1 MKKEIKI
8 ALVAIS
14 ALVILFF
21 GLNFL
26 KGLSMF
32 SDSDEYFISFNDV
45 TGVDTSCPVYAGGV
59 VVGSVADIAFDF
71 AHEKPTMLTVML
83 DKRLRV
89 PKGTKA
95 EIKSDLMGNTHVKLT
110 LGNLCDGIIAPGETI
125 AGRDNEDTMERM
137 KGMLPAVESM
147 MPKLDSI
154 MTSLNQILADP
165 ALRAILHNTEGATAN
180 LNKTSAQLNTLMAQL
195 NKDVPGMMQKADR
208 VLANTEVI
216 TEKLSRLDVE
226 GTMAQVDNTL
236 REVNATMQKIN
247 SAEGTVGKLINDP
260 SLYNNLNAAMRDAD
274 SLLIDLRANPKR
286 YVHFSVFG
294 KKNK

>member
-26 KGLSMF
+26 KGLSVF
-32 SDSDEYFISFNDV
+32 SNSDEYYISFNDV
-45 TGVDTSCPVYAGGV
+45 SGVDTSCPVYAGGV
-59 VVGSVADIAFDF
+59 VVGSVADITYDF
-71 AHEKPTMLTVML
+71 SHEKPTMLTVML
-83 DKRLRV
+83 DKRMRV
-89 PKGTKA
+89 PEGTMA

-110 LGNLCDGIIAPGETI
+110 LGELSDGIIAPGGTI
-125 AGRDNEDTMERM
+125 AGRNSEDTMEKM
-137 KGMLPAVESM
+137 KSMLPTVEGM

-154 MTSLNQILADP
+154 ITSLNRILADP
-165 ALRAILHNTEGATAN
+165 ALAAILHNTEGATAN
-180 LNKTSAQLNTLMAQL
+180 LNNTSAQLNKLMVQL
-195 NKDVPGMMQKADR
+195 NKDVPGMMQKADK

-216 TEKLSRLDVE
+216 TDKLSRLDVE

-236 REVNATMQKIN
+236 REVNTTMQKIN

-274 SLLIDLRANPKR
+274 SLLIDLRAHPKR

-294 KKNK
+294 KKN

>member
-32 SDSDEYFISFNDV
+32 SNNDEYFISFNDV

-71 AHEKPTMLTVML
+71 SHEKPTMLTVML

-89 PKGTKA
+89 PEGTKA

-110 LGNLCDGIIAPGETI
+110 LGNLSDGVIAPGGTI
-125 AGRDNEDTMERM
+125 AGNDGEDSMEKL
-137 KGMLPAVESM
+137 KGMLPAAEKM
-147 MPKLDSI
+147 IPKLDSI

-180 LNKTSAQLNTLMAQL
+180 LNKTSAQLNTLVTQL
-195 NKDVPGMMQKADR
+195 NQDVPGMMQKADR
-208 VLANTEVI
+208 VLANTEVL
-216 TEKLSRLDVE
+216 TEKLSHLDVE

-236 REVNATMQKIN
+236 SEVNTTMQKIN
-247 SAEGTVGKLINDP
+247 SAEGTIGKLINDP

-274 SLLIDLRANPKR
+274 SLLIDLRSNPKR

-294 KKNK
+294 KKSK